1 MEFIV
6 CGANHGSTAS
16 SRFPA
21 LQVVQ
26 LGHLGV
32 VVADEALLAGVER
45 RAAAILDAVAAG
57 VVVDVAQRGFRKP
70 TPKRKPSAAAVAGIG
85 VQLRELLEPGETN
98 AGAVEDVLV
107 HRDERLLQR

>member
-26 LGHLGV
+26 LGHIGV

-45 RAAAILDAVAAG
+45 RAAAIPDAVAAG
-57 VVVDVAQRGFRKP
+57 VVVDVAQRGLRKSA
-70 TPKRKPSAAAVAGIG
+70 PKRKPSAAAVSRIG

-107 HRDERLLQR
+107 DGDERLL